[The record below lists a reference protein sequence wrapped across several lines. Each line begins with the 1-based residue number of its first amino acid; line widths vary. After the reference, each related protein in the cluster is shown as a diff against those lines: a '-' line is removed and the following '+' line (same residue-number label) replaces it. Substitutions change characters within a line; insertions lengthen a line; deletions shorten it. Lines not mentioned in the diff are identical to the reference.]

1 MKRETFPLGI
11 LVNEGLRDYEIEKNK
26 AELQRKIGNRVFKI
40 WRYMSLREFDLYS
53 KGLEIVGKSQIK
65 NKSTVEKGVCFLPET
80 IDVSKNNHDNE
91 DEEDYYDSEI
101 DYSTD
106 PSSAYIFLEN
116 VVDRNGLLVEFETR
130 IPPRI
135 EQGTYADPESWAPG
149 DCINIKEYSYPSY
162 DRETHKA
169 ISYGYSQSPFCY
181 DYDID

>member
-1 MKRETFPLGI
+1 
-11 LVNEGLRDYEIEKNK
+11 
-26 AELQRKIGNRVFKI
+26 
-40 WRYMSLREFDLYS
+40 MSLREFDLYS

-91 DEEDYYDSEI
+91 DEEDYYYDSKYKYEDNDNVVRYESEDENEDYYDSEI

-116 VVDRNGLLVEFETR
+116 VVDRNGLLVKFETR